1 MEITNLN
8 LIDVW
13 KDRIKEH
20 EGFRLEPY
28 NLSYG
33 NVTESF
39 QTGGYGHRIIP
50 GEEIPTTKEGW
61 DKVSVSHGAETTVD
75 GGNLKGMKKNQ
86 IDSNFNTLADQ
97 KDY

>member
-1 MEITNLN
+1 MEITNLS

-13 KDRIKEH
+13 KNRIKEH

-50 GEEIPTTKEGW
+50 GEEYQQLKKVGKLFSMQILTEHLKE
-61 DKVSVSHGAETTVD
+61 
-75 GGNLKGMKKNQ
+75 Q
-86 IDSNFNTLADQ
+86 Q
-97 KDY
+97 DYARI

>member
-61 DKVSVSHGAETTVD
+61 EKVFN
-75 GGNLKGMKKNQ
+75 NLHFSYITLK
-86 IDSNFNTLADQ
+86 SFNCNLVF
-97 KDY
+97 YE